1 MALVAPAIEGSR
13 GEFFRLVAVRNPL
26 KFWLGTLTVFLLAL
40 TPSVVPVGGSI
51 APAEAATVGS
61 GACVQT
67 VSSATGVT
75 PTAVTVGGISHCLV
89 TFTNS
94 GTVTWTAP
102 SGVSEIEY
110 LIVAGGGAGGR
121 YRGGG
126 GGGGGVL
133 EGTTT
138 IASGEHSILVGPG
151 GTGRFLNSGEAP
163 TNGGNSSAFG
173 LSALGGGRGGFQGAE
188 TPSSGG
194 SGGGGG
200 ALDDSAQTGA
210 AGTAGQG
217 NAGGAGQYT
226 LPNGRS
232 GGGGGAGGAGGDGSN
247 TRAGNGG
254 PGVLSTITG
263 SYYGGGGGGGLDS
276 RGSVTTAGA
285 GGVGGGGAGG
295 RGQRTAPTSFPDSP
309 AGNGTANTGGGG
321 GGNGQGDLFI
331 SSGNSGHGG
340 SGIVVVRYTL
350 TPAAPSVSL
359 SAGDSQVGLSWSAP
373 THTGG
378 SAVTDYVVQYKA
390 SGGSWTTF
398 SDGVTP
404 STGATVTG
412 LTNGTSYTFRV
423 SSVNGNGTGAASA
436 ESSSVTP
443 RAAQTVTWS
452 PTNAT
457 VAASSGSVTL
467 SPLASAS
474 GGTTI
479 TYSVVTPGTPSCAI
493 ASSSS
498 PAVTFSSV
506 GTCVIRATAAQ
517 AGVYSSATA
526 DFTVTVG
533 YKVTYL
539 ANATQHQTGVTGGT
553 VPATSFHAAG
563 STVTASANSGSLV
576 RQGFALSGWNSLANG
591 SGTNYAVGSGTFTI
605 NADTTLHAKWD
616 IPKAARLI
624 GLTDGEAVSTVT
636 ATGEPVGKTHAMR
649 GFTNNGSSVF
659 FAPTSPSGVI
669 RELDFSGAWIADRA
683 VSGFSAPEQRAFAYS
698 SGCIFY
704 RGNEAD
710 GGSTL
715 WCIDT
720 SSWTRHQI
728 ALPAGY
734 PLDAGG
740 GWLLGNLIDF
750 PDGRVGAVS
759 GPNLSLPTGTGPGEC
774 PTGMSC
780 KRLRLYEP
788 TGTGASLT
796 LRFSEDIVLADTQS
810 GWPHDDHGISTDGTY
825 LYQIHHASG
834 YKVWALQS
842 GAPSYLVFN
851 GDGSGDC
858 GASTGV
864 SGTLCSITPTGI
876 FNATYITRD
885 HTGKRYLVGDF
896 GSSSA
901 GANKFYIST
910 TATPPAGPGTPDAPG
925 APTGV
930 TGVVASGQ
938 VTVSWTAPASSGG
951 APITGYTV
959 TASPGGAT
967 CTTATTSCAV
977 TGLTNA
983 TAYTFTVVATNLGGD
998 SSPSTAS
1005 SALTPQKTSQ
1015 AITFEAISAKV
1026 YGAASFSVT
1035 VSSNSGL
1042 VVALSSTDTSV
1053 CTVSGTTV
1061 TIVSA
1066 GTCEIDADQTGD
1078 SSYFAATT
1086 VSRSFTIAP
1095 KPITMSVAIANKNY
1109 DGSSS
1114 ASVSGT
1120 PTLTGLVSGDAN
1132 YVAVD
1137 TSEITAAFANPDAA
1151 VGKSVTVTL
1160 GDDVLI
1166 AGSSGNRSARYTV
1179 TLASTP
1185 VATISKISQATLSM
1199 TSASTMV
1206 FGQSIPL
1213 VATGGSGSGTLSY
1226 AQVSGP
1232 CTVSGSNVTATG
1244 AGSCVVSATRTA
1256 DTNYNAAT
1264 SSNFPITVSKASQSV
1279 NFTSTVPV
1287 SAVAGTTYTPSATA
1301 TSGLT
1306 VAFSITTGN
1315 GTVCSLSSGVVTFSA
1330 SGTCVITAAQTGD
1343 SDYNAATSVTQT
1355 IVAGKINQTLT
1366 FGAISAK
1373 DFDDP
1378 AFSAGAAVSSGRS
1391 VTYATTTSSI
1401 CSVNSSSGVISIIT
1415 IGDCSVTASSAGDSS
1430 YAAASDVTR
1439 TFTISPVVAGK
1450 PSITSVSFG
1459 NSSVTVAFT
1468 APGFA
1473 GGDAIDGYQVVA
1485 TSSGGAVTRPDCSTT
1500 SPCTIAGLTNG
1511 EAYTL
1516 TIAAINAA
1524 GIGPSSDASP
1534 SITPATIPDAVS
1546 ALSTMPGNGQ
1556 LQVDWTALTNVQLG
1570 GASFTRYDVY
1580 LRVRGNSWGSP
1591 ITADGTNSLGNQAT
1605 DSYTFTG
1612 LVNGTAYDVKVVAIT
1627 SVNGSELSSNT
1638 ATALGVPATAPAA
1651 PTGLTA
1657 TALSN
1662 TTALAS
1668 WTVPTDDGGSSITA
1682 YSADLSCTFVNST
1695 DTFCELS
1702 GLTAGSRVTVTV
1714 GATNLMGT
1722 GSTVAVTITMPGGSS
1737 GSSSSSS
1744 ATRSVLTPLAAQ
1756 SANQRRIIVPS
1767 QISRNPSIMT
1777 GPVQTPGRPFDP
1789 SLGSRATIGGAPATI
1804 TQRLNATGGVT
1815 IGAGALQFGLN
1826 PSGEGTINPAT
1837 NLSSPN
1843 SSEVRVPAGRS
1854 AALSGTGLLP
1864 GTQLQLWLPG
1874 SGNTPREIARVP
1886 VAPDGSFS
1894 SELTFSPRQGEAPI
1908 PIGRQ
1913 VLQVAGFD
1921 AEGRQ
1926 TVVDLVVNI
1935 AQGAP
1940 APERNMAI
1948 NQLPELT
1955 PGESL
1960 ATSGGM
1966 PETVT
1971 MQVNPERR
1979 EITATAGQ
1987 WQFGVVVADGSGNV
2001 EGTGSTGT
2009 ISFVQN
2015 RVVVASGDGFQPDTR
2030 VDIWLFSDPT
2040 LLGSVIV
2047 GADGS
2052 FSHEIFVDARY
2063 ATVGNHTLQLQGV
2076 GDDGFVKAANFGVS
2090 VQGPSELTSDSAAG
2104 LLWWV
2109 SALSALLLAVI
2120 LGVFAL
2126 RRRHARHAR

>member
-1 MALVAPAIEGSR
+1 
-13 GEFFRLVAVRNPL
+13 
-26 KFWLGTLTVFLLAL
+26 
-40 TPSVVPVGGSI
+40 
-51 APAEAATVGS
+51 
-61 GACVQT
+61 
-67 VSSATGVT
+67 
-75 PTAVTVGGISHCLV
+75 
-89 TFTNS
+89 
-94 GTVTWTAP
+94 
-102 SGVSEIEY
+102 
-110 LIVAGGGAGGR
+110 
-121 YRGGG
+121 
-126 GGGGGVL
+126 
-133 EGTTT
+133 
-138 IASGEHSILVGPG
+138 
-151 GTGRFLNSGEAP
+151 
-163 TNGGNSSAFG
+163 
-173 LSALGGGRGGFQGAE
+173 
-188 TPSSGG
+188 
-194 SGGGGG
+194 
-200 ALDDSAQTGA
+200 
-210 AGTAGQG
+210 
-217 NAGGAGQYT
+217 
-226 LPNGRS
+226 
-232 GGGGGAGGAGGDGSN
+232 
-247 TRAGNGG
+247 
-254 PGVLSTITG
+254 
-263 SYYGGGGGGGLDS
+263 
-276 RGSVTTAGA
+276 
-285 GGVGGGGAGG
+285 
-295 RGQRTAPTSFPDSP
+295 
-309 AGNGTANTGGGG
+309 
-321 GGNGQGDLFI
+321 
-331 SSGNSGHGG
+331 
-340 SGIVVVRYTL
+340 
-350 TPAAPSVSL
+350 
-359 SAGDSQVGLSWSAP
+359 
-373 THTGG
+373 
-378 SAVTDYVVQYKA
+378 
-390 SGGSWTTF
+390 
-398 SDGVTP
+398 
-404 STGATVTG
+404 
-412 LTNGTSYTFRV
+412 
-423 SSVNGNGTGAASA
+423 
-436 ESSSVTP
+436 
-443 RAAQTVTWS
+443 
-452 PTNAT
+452 
-457 VAASSGSVTL
+457 
-467 SPLASAS
+467 
-474 GGTTI
+474 
-479 TYSVVTPGTPSCAI
+479 
-493 ASSSS
+493 
-498 PAVTFSSV
+498 
-506 GTCVIRATAAQ
+506 
-517 AGVYSSATA
+517 
-526 DFTVTVG
+526 
-533 YKVTYL
+533 
-539 ANATQHQTGVTGGT
+539 
-553 VPATSFHAAG
+553 
-563 STVTASANSGSLV
+563 
-576 RQGFALSGWNSLANG
+576 
-591 SGTNYAVGSGTFTI
+591 
-605 NADTTLHAKWD
+605 
-616 IPKAARLI
+616 
-624 GLTDGEAVSTVT
+624 
-636 ATGEPVGKTHAMR
+636 
-649 GFTNNGSSVF
+649 
-659 FAPTSPSGVI
+659 
-669 RELDFSGAWIADRA
+669 
-683 VSGFSAPEQRAFAYS
+683 
-698 SGCIFY
+698 
-704 RGNEAD
+704 
-710 GGSTL
+710 
-715 WCIDT
+715 
-720 SSWTRHQI
+720 
-728 ALPAGY
+728 
-734 PLDAGG
+734 
-740 GWLLGNLIDF
+740 
-750 PDGRVGAVS
+750 
-759 GPNLSLPTGTGPGEC
+759 
-774 PTGMSC
+774 
-780 KRLRLYEP
+780 
-788 TGTGASLT
+788 
-796 LRFSEDIVLADTQS
+796 
-810 GWPHDDHGISTDGTY
+810 
-825 LYQIHHASG
+825 
-834 YKVWALQS
+834 
-842 GAPSYLVFN
+842 
-851 GDGSGDC
+851 
-858 GASTGV
+858 
-864 SGTLCSITPTGI
+864 
-876 FNATYITRD
+876 
-885 HTGKRYLVGDF
+885 
-896 GSSSA
+896 
-901 GANKFYIST
+901 
-910 TATPPAGPGTPDAPG
+910 
-925 APTGV
+925 
-930 TGVVASGQ
+930 
-938 VTVSWTAPASSGG
+938 
-951 APITGYTV
+951 
-959 TASPGGAT
+959 
-967 CTTATTSCAV
+967 
-977 TGLTNA
+977 
-983 TAYTFTVVATNLGGD
+983 
-998 SSPSTAS
+998 
-1005 SALTPQKTSQ
+1005 
-1015 AITFEAISAKV
+1015 
-1026 YGAASFSVT
+1026 
-1035 VSSNSGL
+1035 
-1042 VVALSSTDTSV
+1042 
-1053 CTVSGTTV
+1053 
-1061 TIVSA
+1061 
-1066 GTCEIDADQTGD
+1066 
-1078 SSYFAATT
+1078 
-1086 VSRSFTIAP
+1086 
-1095 KPITMSVAIANKNY
+1095 
-1109 DGSSS
+1109 
-1114 ASVSGT
+1114 
-1120 PTLTGLVSGDAN
+1120 
-1132 YVAVD
+1132 
-1137 TSEITAAFANPDAA
+1137 
-1151 VGKSVTVTL
+1151 
-1160 GDDVLI
+1160 
-1166 AGSSGNRSARYTV
+1166 
-1179 TLASTP
+1179 
-1185 VATISKISQATLSM
+1185 
-1199 TSASTMV
+1199 
-1206 FGQSIPL
+1206 
-1213 VATGGSGSGTLSY
+1213 
-1226 AQVSGP
+1226 
-1232 CTVSGSNVTATG
+1232 
-1244 AGSCVVSATRTA
+1244 
-1256 DTNYNAAT
+1256 
-1264 SSNFPITVSKASQSV
+1264 
-1279 NFTSTVPV
+1279 
-1287 SAVAGTTYTPSATA
+1287 
-1301 TSGLT
+1301 
-1306 VAFSITTGN
+1306 
-1315 GTVCSLSSGVVTFSA
+1315 
-1330 SGTCVITAAQTGD
+1330 VITAAQTGD

-1546 ALSTMPGNGQ
+1546 ALSTMPGNAQ

-1737 GSSSSSS
+1737 RSSSSSS

>member
-1 MALVAPAIEGSR
+1 
-13 GEFFRLVAVRNPL
+13 
-26 KFWLGTLTVFLLAL
+26 
-40 TPSVVPVGGSI
+40 
-51 APAEAATVGS
+51 
-61 GACVQT
+61 
-67 VSSATGVT
+67 
-75 PTAVTVGGISHCLV
+75 
-89 TFTNS
+89 
-94 GTVTWTAP
+94 
-102 SGVSEIEY
+102 
-110 LIVAGGGAGGR
+110 
-121 YRGGG
+121 
-126 GGGGGVL
+126 
-133 EGTTT
+133 
-138 IASGEHSILVGPG
+138 
-151 GTGRFLNSGEAP
+151 
-163 TNGGNSSAFG
+163 
-173 LSALGGGRGGFQGAE
+173 
-188 TPSSGG
+188 
-194 SGGGGG
+194 
-200 ALDDSAQTGA
+200 
-210 AGTAGQG
+210 
-217 NAGGAGQYT
+217 
-226 LPNGRS
+226 
-232 GGGGGAGGAGGDGSN
+232 
-247 TRAGNGG
+247 
-254 PGVLSTITG
+254 
-263 SYYGGGGGGGLDS
+263 
-276 RGSVTTAGA
+276 
-285 GGVGGGGAGG
+285 
-295 RGQRTAPTSFPDSP
+295 
-309 AGNGTANTGGGG
+309 
-321 GGNGQGDLFI
+321 
-331 SSGNSGHGG
+331 
-340 SGIVVVRYTL
+340 
-350 TPAAPSVSL
+350 
-359 SAGDSQVGLSWSAP
+359 
-373 THTGG
+373 
-378 SAVTDYVVQYKA
+378 
-390 SGGSWTTF
+390 
-398 SDGVTP
+398 
-404 STGATVTG
+404 
-412 LTNGTSYTFRV
+412 
-423 SSVNGNGTGAASA
+423 
-436 ESSSVTP
+436 
-443 RAAQTVTWS
+443 
-452 PTNAT
+452 
-457 VAASSGSVTL
+457 
-467 SPLASAS
+467 
-474 GGTTI
+474 
-479 TYSVVTPGTPSCAI
+479 
-493 ASSSS
+493 
-498 PAVTFSSV
+498 
-506 GTCVIRATAAQ
+506 
-517 AGVYSSATA
+517 
-526 DFTVTVG
+526 
-533 YKVTYL
+533 
-539 ANATQHQTGVTGGT
+539 
-553 VPATSFHAAG
+553 
-563 STVTASANSGSLV
+563 
-576 RQGFALSGWNSLANG
+576 
-591 SGTNYAVGSGTFTI
+591 
-605 NADTTLHAKWD
+605 
-616 IPKAARLI
+616 
-624 GLTDGEAVSTVT
+624 
-636 ATGEPVGKTHAMR
+636 
-649 GFTNNGSSVF
+649 
-659 FAPTSPSGVI
+659 
-669 RELDFSGAWIADRA
+669 
-683 VSGFSAPEQRAFAYS
+683 
-698 SGCIFY
+698 
-704 RGNEAD
+704 
-710 GGSTL
+710 
-715 WCIDT
+715 
-720 SSWTRHQI
+720 
-728 ALPAGY
+728 
-734 PLDAGG
+734 
-740 GWLLGNLIDF
+740 
-750 PDGRVGAVS
+750 
-759 GPNLSLPTGTGPGEC
+759 
-774 PTGMSC
+774 MSC

-788 TGTGASLT
+788 SGTGSSIT
-796 LRFSEDIVLADTQS
+796 PSFSEDIVLADTQS
-810 GWPHDDHGISTDGTY
+810 GWPNDDHGISTDGTY

-864 SGTLCSITPTGI
+864 SGTLCSITPGEIT
-876 FNATYITRD
+876 NATYITRD
-885 HTGKRYLVGDF
+885 HTGKRYLVGDY
-896 GSSSA
+896 GSGVA

-910 TATPPAGPGTPDAPG
+910 TATPPAGPGTADAPG
-925 APTGV
+925 APTGL

-938 VTVSWTAPASSGG
+938 VTLSWTAPASSGG

-1042 VVALSSTDTSV
+1042 VVALSSTDTAV

-1160 GDDVLI
+1160 GDDVLT
-1166 AGSSGNRSARYTV
+1166 AGSSGDRSARYTV

-1264 SSNFPITVSKASQSV
+1264 SSNFTITVTKASQSV

-1287 SAVAGTTYTPSATA
+1287 SAVSGTTYTPSATA

-1378 AFSAGAAVSSGRS
+1378 AFSAGATVSSGRS

-1485 TSSGGAVTRPDCSTT
+1485 TSSGGAVTKPDCSTT

-1524 GIGPSSDASP
+1524 GIGPASDASP

-1546 ALSTMPGNGQ
+1546 ALSTMPGNAQ

-1591 ITADGTNSLGNQAT
+1591 ITADGTNNLGNQAT

-1627 SVNGSELSSNT
+1627 SINGSELSSNT

-1668 WTVPTDDGGSSITA
+1668 WTVPTDDGGAAITA
-1682 YSADLSCTFVNST
+1682 YSVNLSCTFVNNT

-1702 GLTAGSRVTVTV
+1702 GLTAGSTVTVTV

-1744 ATRSVLTPLAAQ
+1744 ATPSAVTPPRNGQAGNQ
-1756 SANQRRIIVPS
+1756 SRIIVPP
-1767 QISRNPSIMT
+1767 QVTQNPSVMQR
-1777 GPVQTPGRPFDP
+1777 PVQTPGRPFDP

-1804 TQRLNATGGVT
+1804 TQQQNATGGVT

-1826 PSGEGTINPAT
+1826 PSGGATTIGNA
-1837 NLSSPN
+1837 NSSSPN
-1843 SSEVRVPAGRS
+1843 SSGVRVPTGQPT
-1854 AALSGTGLLP
+1854 ALSGTGLLP
-1864 GTQLQLWLPG
+1864 GSQLQLWLPG
-1874 SGNTPREIARVP
+1874 LGNAPREIARVA

-1894 SELTFSPRQGEAPI
+1894 SELTFRPRQGEAPI
-1908 PIGRQ
+1908 AIGPQ

-1940 APERNMAI
+1940 APERNMAM
-1948 NQLPELT
+1948 NQLPQLT

-1960 ATSGGM
+1960 ATSAGM

-1979 EITATAGQ
+1979 EITVTSGE

-2001 EGTGSTGT
+2001 EGAGSTGT
-2009 ISFVQN
+2009 MSFVQN
-2015 RVVVASGDGFQPDTR
+2015 RVVVASGGGFQPDTR

-2052 FSHEIFVDARY
+2052 FSHEIYIDGRY

-2076 GDDGFVKAANFGVS
+2076 GEDGFVKAANFGVS
-2090 VQGPSELTSDSAAG
+2090 VQEPSALTSDAAAS

-2109 SALSALLLAVI
+2109 SGLLAVVLAVI
-2120 LGVFAL
+2120 VSMVAL
-2126 RRRHARHAR
+2126 RRRQARHAR